1 MNFATA
7 INEESKRTF
16 TENGQEALNT
26 TGNAVLDLFGTIG
39 SLRDA
44 DELRVQTLFAEA
56 YKEDPLLAT
65 KCLFYARDV
74 RGGLGERKVF
84 RTLLKYAAKM
94 HPECIRPN
102 IIYIPFFGR
111 YDDLYELIDTPVED
125 DMWAYMK
132 FVFESDIKSMEDK
145 EPCTLLAK
153 WMKSSKT
160 TVKETRRLGLLTA
173 KKLGMQEREYKR
185 KLHALREYLKVVEV
199 DMAARRWSNIE
210 YSKLPSRAIRKYV
223 ASFKRHDNDRY
234 LEWIESIKK
243 GESKVNASTLYPYD
257 LIERYLNT
265 NSMYNRLGDYDELVE
280 AQWKAL
286 PDYVG
291 KGVNAMVIADT
302 SGSMFCATSGGKK
315 GRPLTSA
322 VGLALYFAEHNTGA
336 YHNLWMSF
344 SHDSSI
350 QTVKGETLLQKLHNI
365 NYDKWDGDT
374 NIELAF
380 DKILNIAIKH
390 RVPRDEMIKSLII
403 ISDMEFNQCTERSS
417 YHWTFYDNMYE
428 KYRDAGYDLPNVVF
442 WNVDSRQNVFHADSK
457 RKGVQLCSGQST
469 ATFKQLLESIGKTPI
484 EMMLKVLN
492 QERYSIISIDKNL
505 KSKIYF

>member
-7 INEESKRTF
+7 INEESKKTF

-44 DELRVQTLFAEA
+44 DDLRVQTLFAEA

-65 KCLFYARDV
+65 KCLFYARDI

-102 IIYIPFFGR
+102 IPLIGIFGR
-111 YDDLYELIDTPVED
+111 YDDLYELIDTPLEN

-132 FVFESDIKSMEDK
+132 IVFESDLKSMEDK

-153 WMKSSKT
+153 WMKTSKT

-223 ASFKRHDNDRY
+223 AAFKRHDNDRY
-234 LEWIESIKK
+234 LKWIESIKK

-257 LIERYLNT
+257 LIERYFNLNSIY
-265 NSMYNRLGDYDELVE
+265 NSFGNYDELVE

-315 GRPLTSA
+315 GRPAMSA
-322 VGLALYFAEHNTGA
+322 IGLALYFAEHNTGA

-344 SHDSSI
+344 SRDSRI
-350 QTVKGETLLQKLHNI
+350 QTVKGETLLQKLRNIDYHNWS
-365 NYDKWDGDT
+365 NDT

-380 DKILNIAIKH
+380 DKILDIAIKH

-417 YHWTFYDNMYE
+417 RTWTFYDNMYE
-428 KYRDAGYDLPNVVF
+428 KYRDAGYDLPNIVF

-457 RKGVQLCSGQST
+457 RKGVQLCSGQSA
-469 ATFKQLLESIGKTPI
+469 ATFKQLLESIGKTPV

-492 QERYSIISIDKNL
+492 QERYSVISIDKNQ
-505 KSKIYF
+505 I